1 MGLNEKQRSSIAK
14 YSYDLSKIVFTFSV
28 VSEIIAG
35 KKFKLWIFISG
46 VILTVLFFVFGLMME
61 REV

>member
-1 MGLNEKQRSSIAK
+1 MKLNNKQMESVAK

-35 KKFKLWIFISG
+35 EKFKPWIFISG
-46 VILTVLFFVFGLMME
+46 ILVTLIFFFLGLSLE
-61 REV
+61 REE